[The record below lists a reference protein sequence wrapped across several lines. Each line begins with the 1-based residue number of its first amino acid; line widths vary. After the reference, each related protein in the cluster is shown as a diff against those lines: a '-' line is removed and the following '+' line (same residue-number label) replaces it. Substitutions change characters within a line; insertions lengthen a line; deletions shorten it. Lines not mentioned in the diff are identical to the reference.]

1 MVVLGGGFAASA
13 CPLNVP
19 PTIVLEPDALEGP
32 TEHELLIAVA
42 VSAAG
47 VPGRALT
54 LATLAE
60 LDEPPLGPVEPWVL
74 TFSSPA
80 LRTLHVGDG
89 AQALAAVWVKGP
101 PPVAGRVTVGSGP
114 EVTLIAPK
122 GVTFTLS
129 PNAPPDTLVTSAWAG
144 AASIKIDAPA
154 KKLTDANRAAARRV
168 RSGSPGRLMLT
179 SRSVG

>member
-32 TEHELLIAVA
+32 TVHELLIAVA

-47 VPGRALT
+47 VPVRAPT

-74 TFSSPA
+74 TFSTPA
-80 LRTLHVGDG
+80 LRTEHAGAGPG
-89 AQALAAVWVKGP
+89 AQALTALWVKGP
-101 PPVAGRVTVGSGP
+101 PPAAGRVTVGSGP
-114 EVTLIAPK
+114 DVTFSNPA

-129 PNAPPDTLVTSAWAG
+129 PKAPPDTLVTSA
-144 AASIKIDAPA
+144 
-154 KKLTDANRAAARRV
+154 
-168 RSGSPGRLMLT
+168 
-179 SRSVG
+179 